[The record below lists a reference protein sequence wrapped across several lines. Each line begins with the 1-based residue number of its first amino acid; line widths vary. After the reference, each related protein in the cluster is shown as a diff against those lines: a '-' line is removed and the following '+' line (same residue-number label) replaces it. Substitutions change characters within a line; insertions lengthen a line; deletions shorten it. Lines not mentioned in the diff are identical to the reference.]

1 MCKTCGPEPHVL
13 QYAKPMT
20 QRSPGEPRHILSLSG
35 GKDSTALAIYM
46 RDKIPQM
53 EYVFC
58 DTGEEL
64 KETYDY
70 LERLQAYLGKE
81 IKYLKNNRYGFTDLL
96 KARNG
101 YLPSPQARWCTQ
113 YLKIL
118 PFEEEVG
125 SDEVVSYV
133 ALRADEA
140 YRTGYI
146 STKPNIRAIY
156 PFKEDGI
163 RKPDVFQ
170 ILEESGLGV
179 PEYYQ
184 WRSRSGCYFCFY
196 QQRIEWVG
204 LLEKHE
210 DLFWEAEK
218 FERVD
223 EKTGERYTWNSR
235 EGLRELARPERVQQI
250 KDEFARRQARAKRSD
265 PNASLISVLEED
277 AEEGCLIC
285 QL

>member
-1 MCKTCGPEPHVL
+1 MPERPT
-13 QYAKPMT
+13 A
-20 QRSPGEPRHILSLSG
+20 EPRHILSLSG

-46 RDKIPQM
+46 RDRVPQM

-101 YLPSPQARWCTQ
+101 YLPSPQSRWCTQ

-118 PFEEEVG
+118 PFEQEVG
-125 SDEVVSYV
+125 NDEVISYV
-133 ALRADEA
+133 ALRADEG

-146 STKPNIRAIY
+146 STKPNIKAVY
-156 PFKEDGI
+156 PFKEESI
-163 RKPDVFQ
+163 RKADVYQ
-170 ILEESGLGV
+170 MLEESGLGI

-218 FERVD
+218 FEKAD
-223 EKTGERYTWNSR
+223 EVTGERYTWNSR
-235 EGLRELARPERVQQI
+235 ESLRELAQPERVQQI
-250 KDEFARRQARAKRSD
+250 KDEFARRQTWAKRSD